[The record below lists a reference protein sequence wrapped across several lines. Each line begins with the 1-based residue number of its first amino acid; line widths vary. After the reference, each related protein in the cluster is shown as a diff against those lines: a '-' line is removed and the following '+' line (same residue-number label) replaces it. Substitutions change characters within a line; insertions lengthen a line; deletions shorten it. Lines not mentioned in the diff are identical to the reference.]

1 MPLDE
6 SEGEMCWIK
15 CVTENV
21 LDKVVFAFCFSWIDM
36 HGGQHFR
43 RPLREQISRANCV
56 VWGGQH
62 CVQAVPLHLIHPTFA
77 EVLVNDCQCEITVCL
92 TCSLSALSNL
102 VLGNKQVE
110 NPELSALS
118 FPHYDACLMP
128 SIYGESR
135 CTAKLLLRFS
145 TLSNHKRVA
154 HTYAPV
160 IGPCGS
166 HHIISIMIIGS
177 HRAILLLLTLA
188 NSLL

>member
-1 MPLDE
+1 MDRYAWRSTFPPPAQRTNLTSKLCCLRRTALRTSCAVASYPPYFCRSPSKWLPVRNNSLLD
-6 SEGEMCWIK
+6 MFIK
-15 CVTENV
+15 CT
-21 LDKVVFAFCFSWIDM
+21 
-36 HGGQHFR
+36 
-43 RPLREQISRANCV
+43 
-56 VWGGQH
+56 
-62 CVQAVPLHLIHPTFA
+62 
-77 EVLVNDCQCEITVCL
+77 
-92 TCSLSALSNL
+92 LSNL

-177 HRAILLLLTLA
+177 HIAILLLLTLA
-188 NSLL
+188 NSLQ

>member
-1 MPLDE
+1 MDRYAWRSTFPPPAQRTNLT
-6 SEGEMCWIK
+6 SKLC
-15 CVTENV
+15 C
-21 LDKVVFAFCFSWIDM
+21 
-36 HGGQHFR
+36 
-43 RPLREQISRANCV
+43 LRQTALHTSRAV
-56 VWGGQH
+56 
-62 CVQAVPLHLIHPTFA
+62 ASYPPYFA

-177 HRAILLLLTLA
+177 HIAILLLLTLA
-188 NSLL
+188 NSLQ

>member
-1 MPLDE
+1 MEVNISAARSENKSHEQIVLSEADSIAYKPCRCVLSTLLCRSPSKWLPVRNNSLLD
-6 SEGEMCWIK
+6 MFIK
-15 CVTENV
+15 CT
-21 LDKVVFAFCFSWIDM
+21 
-36 HGGQHFR
+36 
-43 RPLREQISRANCV
+43 
-56 VWGGQH
+56 
-62 CVQAVPLHLIHPTFA
+62 
-77 EVLVNDCQCEITVCL
+77 
-92 TCSLSALSNL
+92 LSNL

-177 HRAILLLLTLA
+177 HIAILLLLTLA
-188 NSLL
+188 NSLQ